1 MQKKFPQYLSEPF
14 QVLLFESDDIVL
26 FLLSIVVAHATG
38 GFFWL
43 LPVLSPIL
51 STKIKR
57 NFPSGYGKHVL
68 YFLGIVKI
76 KGSPDAF
83 VKEFS
88 E

>member
-1 MQKKFPQYLSEPF
+1 MQKKFPQYLSQPF
-14 QVLLFESDDIVL
+14 QVLWFESDDIVL

-38 GFFWL
+38 GVFWL
-43 LPVLSPIL
+43 LPIVSPIL
-51 STKIKR
+51 STRIKR
-57 NFPSGYGKHVL
+57 NFPRGYGKHVL
-68 YFLGIVKI
+68 YFLGILKI